1 MLLSHS
7 SDNGEIFVKN
17 ETSDENEAYDITL
30 KTENI
35 MITKVMYGYE
45 RGDEVIRDKLRET
58 GKNKDRQMQEIR
70 EKNALLPG
78 GDLPG
83 FIPLRYVLN
92 SCVYVSF

>member
-1 MLLSHS
+1 M
-7 SDNGEIFVKN
+7 
-17 ETSDENEAYDITL
+17 ENF
-30 KTENI
+30 

-83 FIPLRYVLN
+83 FIPLR
-92 SCVYVSF
+92 